1 MFQDCYKLI
10 CDEKKLLEFI
20 EWLPDL
26 KEDEKFMLC
35 LFGRKKYTTT
45 HLKSNKTQLGRW
57 LATKENFVNK
67 IRQREIPLG
76 TYLSGDIKVPQE
88 ALSLYVTVNPRD
100 MAKATKGVA
109 RKALDL
115 ICDEHHNYNIV
126 AEALSCVQR
135 SKGKTQWI
143 DFDIDD
149 SDFDIK
155 VLENFL
161 NEGSYKVLKTR
172 GGFHVLVDPS
182 KVAPELKNSFYKKLV
197 AYSDQVK
204 DNLLP
209 VPGCFQGG
217 HTPYFLI

>member
-1 MFQDCYKLI
+1 MLQDCYQLI
-10 CDEKKLLEFI
+10 YDEEKLLKFI

-26 KEDEKFMLC
+26 KEDEKYMLC

-76 TYLSGDIKVPQE
+76 TYWSGDIEVPQE

-100 MAKATKGVA
+100 MVKATKEVA
-109 RKALDL
+109 KKALDL
-115 ICDEHHNYNIV
+115 ICNEHHNYNIV

-149 SDFDIK
+149 NNFDVKI
-155 VLENFL
+155 LEGIV
-161 NEGSYKVLKTR
+161 NEGSYRVLKTR

-182 KVAPELKNSFYKKLV
+182 KVSEEFKTSFYTKILV
-197 AYSDQVK
+197 YSDQVK

-209 VPGCFQGG
+209 VPGSHQGG
-217 HTPYFLI
+217 YIPYFII